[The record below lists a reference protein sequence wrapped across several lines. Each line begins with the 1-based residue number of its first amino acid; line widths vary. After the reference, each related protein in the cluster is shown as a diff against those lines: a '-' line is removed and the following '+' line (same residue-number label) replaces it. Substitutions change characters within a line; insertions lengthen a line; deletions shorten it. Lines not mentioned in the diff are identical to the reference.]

1 MKSFHTLQEEN
12 KKLPINKGKYTR
24 PQEIKLPGETVVVG
38 PGTVPN
44 SIGSVSVTSIE
55 GMAKSFRKISELG
68 IIDAVN
74 EEDGNRTIASAK

>member
-1 MKSFHTLQEEN
+1 MKSLHTIQEEN

-38 PGTVPN
+38 LGTVPN

-55 GMAKSFRKISELG
+55 EITKSFGKISTCQGL
-68 IIDAVN
+68 
-74 EEDGNRTIASAK
+74 